1 MTRTKRKIRTTS
13 SFLYHTYPESS
24 GKGSSACQFT
34 LGEVY
39 RQLGGVKNAN
49 LSYESFDQDA
59 MNVTTFT
66 KILERATKKARGEE
80 RLEKSGLIVSTL
92 FMLKS
97 VKENPSKLVFPE
109 QIVVLR
115 QCRSPRKSGIVKAA
129 FHVVRPFS

>member
-1 MTRTKRKIRTTS
+1 MRSETNGDSLRTTS

-59 MNVTTFT
+59 MNVTAFT

-80 RLEKSGLIVSTL
+80 DECCVTKGHSIRG
-92 FMLKS
+92 
-97 VKENPSKLVFPE
+97 
-109 QIVVLR
+109 
-115 QCRSPRKSGIVKAA
+115 
-129 FHVVRPFS
+129 